1 MKKLASLI
9 LTLTLLFALSACNT
23 PAGDREGSEASNLQH
38 PTDVTLTT
46 SDGDVSAQSKN
57 QNAPATFSTPQTNNL
72 ISRQNAIDI
81 ALKAAGL
88 SQNQVFDLEAELDR
102 EKNGT
107 KWEVD
112 FETQEKEYSYEIDA
126 VTGKIL
132 QQEIEKND

>member
-9 LTLTLLFALSACNT
+9 LTLTLLFAFSACNT

-46 SDGDVSAQSKN
+46 NDGDVSAQSKN
-57 QNAPATFSTPQTNNL
+57 QNAPATVPIPQTNNL

-88 SQNQVFDLEAELDR
+88 SQNQVFDLEAGLTER
-102 EKNGT
+102 KTEQNGKLT
-107 KWEVD
+107 LKR
-112 FETQEKEYSYEIDA
+112 K
-126 VTGKIL
+126 KRNIL
-132 QQEIEKND
+132 MTLMR